1 MATRRTAKV
10 EELIREE
17 ISKMIQ
23 MNIPEEL
30 GIISVTRV
38 FVAPDLKTAKVYV
51 TAVLDV
57 KEKEILAALKNKI
70 FTFQKELGNKIK
82 MRYTPRLSFEFDR
95 ARTGIDRV
103 EELLEEINRGA

>member
-17 ISKMIQ
+17 LSRLIQ
-23 MNIPEEL
+23 MNLSEEL

-38 FVAPDLKTAKVYV
+38 YVSPDLKTSTIFVS
-51 TAVLDV
+51 AVRDNQ
-57 KEKEILAALKNKI
+57 EKEILAELKNKAYI
-70 FTFQKELGNKIK
+70 FQKELGHKIK
-82 MRYTPRLSFEFDR
+82 MRYTPRLSFEYDR
-95 ARTGIDRV
+95 GGTEIDRV

>member
-17 ISKMIQ
+17 LSKMIQ
-23 MNIPEEL
+23 MDLPEEL

-38 FVAPDLKTAKVYV
+38 FVAPDLKTAKIYV
-51 TAVLDV
+51 RAILDI
-57 KEKEILAALKNKI
+57 KEKEILSALKKKV
-70 FTFQKELGNKIK
+70 FSFQKELGTKIK
-82 MRYTPRLSFEFDR
+82 MRYTPRLSFEFDQIG
-95 ARTGIDRV
+95 TGVNRV